1 MKQYFKI
8 GEISELYHIGADSL
22 RYYEELGILTPKRGK
37 NNYRLYSIHDIWR
50 LNVIRD
56 LRQLGFSMDRIKEYL
71 NDRSIHSTQQMLCEE
86 LTIIQEK
93 LSDLEKLK
101 KNVSDRLST
110 LEEAVRQPI
119 GQVELVTYPKRHC
132 HLIPSGYDTDEE
144 MDMLIKQLLNKDRS
158 HLYIIGNNRIGSRLP
173 LSAVENGNFRGYDGV
188 FIIADNGP
196 VPIEGGSYL
205 RICYCGQSD
214 QNSYYVPL
222 LLSYAKK
229 QNLALQGPIL
239 ELLWIDIHQSE
250 NIREHITELQV
261 RCIPAL

>member
-8 GEISELYHIGADSL
+8 GEISELYHIGTDSL

-56 LRQLGFSMDRIKEYL
+56 LRQLGFSLERIKEYL
-71 NDRSIHSTQQMLCEE
+71 DDRSISSTQKLLCEE
-86 LTIIQEK
+86 LTIIRQK
-93 LSDLEKLK
+93 LSELEKLQ
-101 KNVSDRLST
+101 KNVSDRLYT
-110 LEEAVRQPI
+110 LEQAVRQPI
-119 GQVELVTYPKRHC
+119 GEVELVTCPDRCC

-144 MDMLIKQLLNKDRS
+144 MDILIKQLLNKDRS

-173 LSAVENGNFRGYDGV
+173 LSAVTAGNFRGYDGV
-188 FIIADNGP
+188 FIIAENGP
-196 VPIEGGSYL
+196 VPIEGGTYL
-205 RICYCGQSD
+205 RICYRGASN
-214 QNSYYVPL
+214 QNDHYVPL

-229 QNLALQGPIL
+229 QNLTLQGPVL

-250 NIREHITELQV
+250 TIQEHITELQV
-261 RCIPAL
+261 RCTPSI

>member
-8 GEISELYHIGADSL
+8 GEISELYHIGTDSL

-119 GQVELVTYPKRHC
+119 GQVELVTHPKRHC

-173 LSAVENGNFRGYDGV
+173 LSAVETGNFRGYDGV

-205 RICYCGQSD
+205 RICYCGKSD
-214 QNSYYVPL
+214 QNGYYVPL

-250 NIREHITELQV
+250 NIQEHITELQV
-261 RCIPAL
+261 RCIPSV